1 MSNTVRKG
9 KPNRHEKI
17 TVTLLSGKPVS
28 PDEIKSVFAGTDQE
42 SVLYRLST
50 NIYNIRKDGGIVKVL
65 KEGRKVKA
73 YQLVN
78 HTEFDA
84 NGRYVGK
91 TVSTEKTIVSPTETT
106 ETVNV

>member
-1 MSNTVRKG
+1 
-9 KPNRHEKI
+9 
-17 TVTLLSGKPVS
+17 
-28 PDEIKSVFAGTDQE
+28 
-42 SVLYRLST
+42 
-50 NIYNIRKDGGIVKVL
+50 VKVL

-91 TVSTEKTIVSPTETT
+91 TVSTNETTVVPTETVT
-106 ETVNV
+106 A

>member
-1 MSNTVRKG
+1 
-9 KPNRHEKI
+9 
-17 TVTLLSGKPVS
+17 
-28 PDEIKSVFAGTDQE
+28 
-42 SVLYRLST
+42 
-50 NIYNIRKDGGIVKVL
+50 VKVL

-91 TVSTEKTIVSPTETT
+91 QTVSTNETTVAPTETVT
-106 ETVNV
+106 A